1 MHDNPPPPAAHVLAV
16 DDDPMVRQMITDY
29 LGDYEMRV
37 TAVATG
43 REMADVLARESIDL
57 LVLDLRLP
65 GEDGLQI
72 ARQLRERS
80 ASLPIIILTARKD
93 EADRVMSLELGADDY
108 LTKPFSPRELLARIR
123 ALLRRSRLQES
134 PSDALAKV
142 RLYRFAGWELNVR
155 LRRLASPAGDD
166 VAISNGEFN
175 LLVAFLSAP
184 QRVLAREQL
193 LDLTRVHNAE
203 VFDRSIDV
211 QVGRLRRK
219 IEPDDH
225 SPRLIITERGAGYRL
240 AVSVETVRG

>member
-219 IEPDDH
+219 IEPDDD